1 MPRVVRFTPDT
12 DLRSGA
18 TKRRGAAVLKLL
30 RREAVRRAPPERLA
44 FVLQDYL
51 RNHALTPGVPK
62 AQRRNERAFC
72 EAMQKIIDSKTSGLW
87 PEVEYDTMDADH
99 DADAHAVPS

>member
-12 DLRSGA
+12 DVRSGA

-30 RREAVRRAPPERLA
+30 RRPSVQRAPPERLA
-44 FVLQDYL
+44 VVLQDYL
-51 RNHALTPGVPK
+51 RNHALVPGVPK

-72 EAMQKIIDSKTSGLW
+72 EAMQKIIDAKTSGLW
-87 PEVEYDTMDADH
+87 PEVEYHTFDAD
-99 DADAHAVPS
+99 DNS